1 MYKLIK
7 GENFEDISKK
17 VAEYI
22 INKAKEHINIKG
34 SFNIALAGGTTPVET
49 YRILGESEME
59 WDEIN
64 FFLTDERYVPLDDER
79 SNYKMIRG
87 FLGEKA
93 NIFPFDTS
101 KEIKETCRLYTEVLK
116 KHAPLDFILLGAGAD
131 GHTASLFPDSV
142 WYDDDGYTCWTVDPT
157 GLKRVSLSLKFINSS
172 EEVALF
178 LTGDKKRSILEKILR
193 GEDIPAAKVRSA
205 NGETIIFTDI
215 NVNTLN

>member
-1 MYKLIK
+1 MYKLIR
-7 GENFEDISKK
+7 GENFEDISRK

-22 INKAKEHINIKG
+22 INKAQEHIETKG

-59 WDEIN
+59 WDKIN

-79 SNYKMIRG
+79 SNYRMIRG

-101 KEIKETCRLYTEVLK
+101 KEIRETCRLYTEVLK
-116 KHAPLDFILLGAGAD
+116 KHAPLDFILLGAGTD
-131 GHTASLFPDSV
+131 GHTASLFPNSV

-172 EEVALF
+172 KEVALF
-178 LTGDKKRSILEKILR
+178 LTGEKKRSILEKILK
-193 GEDIPAAKVRSA
+193 GENLPASKVRSA

-215 NVNTLN
+215 DI

>member
-1 MYKLIK
+1 MYKLIR
-7 GENFEDISKK
+7 GENFEDISRK
-17 VAEYI
+17 VAEHI
-22 INKAKEHINIKG
+22 INKAKEHINTKG

-49 YRILGESEME
+49 YRILGESDLE
-59 WDEIN
+59 WNKIN

-93 NIFPFDTS
+93 KIFPFDTS
-101 KEIKETCRLYTEVLK
+101 KEIRETCRLYTEVLK
-116 KHAPLDFILLGAGAD
+116 KYAPLDFILLGAGTD
-131 GHTASLFPDSV
+131 GHTASLFPSSA

-172 EEVALF
+172 KEVALF
-178 LTGDKKRSILEKILR
+178 LTGEKKRGILEKILK
-193 GEDIPAAKVRSA
+193 GENLPASKVRSA

-215 NVNTLN
+215 DI